1 MRNTDIDLP
10 PHRTRKLLL
19 GGGISIADTDAI
31 VEYVCRGTCG
41 YLVHIPHAVPERGQQ
56 NRYSSQM
63 VKKASVASKH
73 RKYYSRLSAGA
84 MGRRKG
90 PGNGNKP
97 CVVKDQ
103 GCCRHS
109 CACACK
115 QPCAGGW
122 RALMR
127 QWQFA
132 AIHSLQEG
140 QQTRTMFAHA
150 APRACKLGVPVVST
164 LAVDCRSMAGCYI
177 S

>member
-1 MRNTDIDLP
+1 MRNTDIDLL

-73 RKYYSRLSAGA
+73 RKYYSRLGAGA

-97 CVVKDQ
+97 RVVKDQ
-103 GCCRHS
+103 GCCRHG
-109 CACACK
+109 CASDHD
-115 QPCAGGW
+115 
-122 RALMR
+122 
-127 QWQFA
+127 FY
-132 AIHSLQEG
+132 
-140 QQTRTMFAHA
+140 
-150 APRACKLGVPVVST
+150 APRFHRRRGEMAIAKAEAAARLG
-164 LAVDCRSMAGCYI
+164 
-177 S
+177 